1 MEETKQEFHYVSSS
15 IMVSVLRGILVGIV
29 VGLVVSLFRLF
40 IGHSFEGLVHLYH
53 LARQDLFVLFAI
65 VAGYIILTLVLSWL
79 TGKEPAVR
87 GSGIPQVEGELKGL
101 MDSNWWSIL
110 WRKFIGGI
118 LAISSGL
125 MLGREGPSIQ
135 LGAMTAKGLANRLQ
149 LAPLETRILIASG
162 AAAGLSAAFNAP
174 IAGLLFVVEEVY
186 RHFSRLV
193 WITTLTASLVA
204 NAVSLWIFGLTPVLQ
219 MPIELPVLAL
229 NQYWILILMGSL
241 LGLAGYHY
249 QRVIL
254 SMSRVYQG
262 IGRFLKLSPR
272 FYPLVPF
279 SLIIPVGLIWPELLG
294 GGHELV
300 MHLPQ
305 APYSFGML
313 ILFLLIRFALSM
325 LSYGSGLPGGIFLP
339 ILALGSVLGLLIGT
353 GLTALGLV
361 AVEDLPLFIVLG
373 MAGYFGAISKAPLT
387 GIILVTEMV
396 GDMHHLMPLGLVT
409 LSAYIVMD
417 LLNGAPIYEAM
428 LERILPDHMAETSK
442 ATFIEIPVSAK
453 ISGRRVTDLN
463 LPEGVLITGQI
474 NHGRS
479 EIVHGQTILYLG
491 NTIHLVVRTHQ
502 IDAVKSLLL
511 D

>member
-1 MEETKQEFHYVSSS
+1 MEETKQEFQYVSRS
-15 IMVSVLRGILVGIV
+15 IMVSVQRGIFVGVV

-40 IGHSFEGLVHLYH
+40 IHQGFDWVVHLYA
-53 LARQDLFVLFAI
+53 LARQNLFVLFAI
-65 VAGYIILTLVLSWL
+65 VTGYIILTGVLAYL
-79 TGKEPAVR
+79 TKGESAVK

-101 MDSNWWSIL
+101 IDSNWWNIL
-110 WRKFIGGI
+110 WRKFIGGV

-135 LGAMTAKGLANRLQ
+135 LGAMTGKGLARYLK
-149 LAPLETRILIASG
+149 LSPMETRVLIASG

-204 NAVSLWIFGLTPVLQ
+204 NAVSLWMFGLTPILQ
-219 MPIELPVLAL
+219 LPMDIPAL
-229 NQYWILILMGSL
+229 KLSQYWLLILTGII
-241 LGLAGYHY
+241 LGVAGYQY
-249 QRVIL
+249 ERVIL
-254 SMSRVYQG
+254 AMPTVYEKLG
-262 IGRFLKLSPR
+262 KFLRLPVKW
-272 FYPLVPF
+272 YPLVPF
-279 SLIIPVGLIWPELLG
+279 ALILPVGYFLPELLG
-294 GGHELV
+294 GGHELI
-300 MHLPQ
+300 MHLPH
-305 APYSFGML
+305 ANFGFWALLL
-313 ILFLLIRFALSM
+313 IFVIRFALSM

-339 ILALGSVLGLLIGT
+339 ILALGSLLGLLIGSIFEQVGIVT
-353 GLTALGLV
+353 SA
-361 AVEDLPLFIVLG
+361 DLPLFIVIG

-396 GDMHHLMPLGLVT
+396 GDMRQLMPLGLVT

-417 LLNGAPIYEAM
+417 LLKGAPIYEAM
-428 LERILPDHMAETSK
+428 LERILPEHASETSK
-442 ATFIEIPVSAK
+442 ATYIEIPVSEK
-453 ISGRRVTDLN
+453 IAGQRVCDLN

-479 EIVHGQTILYLG
+479 EIVHGQTVLYLG

-502 IDAVKSLLL
+502 MDAVKALLL